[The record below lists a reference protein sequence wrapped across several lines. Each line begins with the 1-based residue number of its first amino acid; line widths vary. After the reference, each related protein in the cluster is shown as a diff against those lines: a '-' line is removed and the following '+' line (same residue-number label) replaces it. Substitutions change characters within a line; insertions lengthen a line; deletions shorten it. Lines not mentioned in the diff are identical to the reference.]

1 MSRIP
6 LPYTQKVLDLFR
18 NPKNLGKLE
27 DANVIAV
34 AGNPA
39 CGDMITFY
47 MKINNQAVIEKIS
60 FESYG
65 CAANIATA
73 SIVTEMIKGLNVKS
87 AWKDVTWKKVTEEVG
102 GLPNVKFHCGIL
114 AVGAVK
120 VLGIPCGLI
129 INRSDI
135 GDDQVKKYAAI
146 REVPILM
153 EIPFD
158 RRIAEAYSRGDVLI
172 EVMPEWK
179 AKFLALYDQITEIVA
194 YHKD

>member
-1 MSRIP
+1 VSRVP

-47 MKINNQAVIEKIS
+47 MKINDQAVIEKIS

-73 SIVTEMIKGLNVKS
+73 SIVTEMIKGLS
-87 AWKDVTWKKVTEEVG
+87 LERAWKDVTWKKVTEEVG
-102 GLPNVKFHCGIL
+102 GLPSVKFHCGIL

-120 VLGIPCGLI
+120 
-129 INRSDI
+129 R
-135 GDDQVKKYAAI
+135 AI
-146 REVPILM
+146 RKYYEQKGSAPSWLPKDLTF
-153 EIPFD
+153 EEKQALEEEELAKKLSKKLKA
-158 RRIAEAYSRGDVLI
+158 AE
-172 EVMPEWK
+172 EK
-179 AKFLALYDQITEIVA
+179 
-194 YHKD
+194 

>member
-1 MSRIP
+1 MSRVP

-27 DANVIAV
+27 DANVISV
-34 AGNPA
+34 AGNPS

-47 MKINNQAVIEKIS
+47 MKINEQDVIEKIS

-73 SIVTEMIKGLNVKS
+73 SIVTEMIKGLSVEN

-120 VLGIPCGLI
+120 
-129 INRSDI
+129 R
-135 GDDQVKKYAAI
+135 AI
-146 REVPILM
+146 RKYYEQKDSTPSWMPKELTF
-153 EIPFD
+153 EEKQALEEEELAQKLSK
-158 RRIAEAYSRGDVLI
+158 RLKAED
-172 EVMPEWK
+172 EK
-179 AKFLALYDQITEIVA
+179 
-194 YHKD
+194 

>member
-1 MSRIP
+1 MSRVP

-34 AGNPA
+34 AGNPS

-47 MKINNQAVIEKIS
+47 MKINDQAVIEKIS

-73 SIVTEMIKGLNVKS
+73 SIVTEMIKGLTTES

-102 GLPNVKFHCGIL
+102 GLPSVKFHCGIL

-120 VLGIPCGLI
+120 
-129 INRSDI
+129 R
-135 GDDQVKKYAAI
+135 AI
-146 REVPILM
+146 RKYYEQKGSVPDWVPQELTF
-153 EIPFD
+153 EEKQALEEEELAKTLAK
-158 RRIAEAYSRGDVLI
+158 RLHVAE
-172 EVMPEWK
+172 EK
-179 AKFLALYDQITEIVA
+179 
-194 YHKD
+194 

>member
-1 MSRIP
+1 MSRVP

-47 MKINNQAVIEKIS
+47 MKINDQEVIEKIT

-73 SIVTEMIKGLNVKS
+73 SIVTEMIKGLTTKS
-87 AWKDVTWKKVTEEVG
+87 AWKDVTWKQVTEEVG
-102 GLPNVKFHCGIL
+102 GLPSVKFHCGIL

-120 VLGIPCGLI
+120 
-129 INRSDI
+129 R
-135 GDDQVKKYAAI
+135 AI
-146 REVPILM
+146 RKYYEQKDFAPSWLPK
-153 EIPFD
+153 ELTFEEKQ
-158 RRIAEAYSRGDVLI
+158 ALE
-172 EVMPEWK
+172 EEE
-179 AKFLALYDQITEIVA
+179 LALKMSKRLKAADE
-194 YHKD
+194 K

>member
-18 NPKNLGKLE
+18 NPKNLGKME
-27 DANVIAV
+27 DATVVAV

-47 MKINNQAVIEKIS
+47 LKINDQDIIEKAT

-73 SIVTEMIKGLNVKS
+73 SIVTEMIKGLTLQS
-87 AWKDVTWKKVTEEVG
+87 AWNDVTWKKVTEEVG
-102 GLPNVKFHCGIL
+102 GLPSVKFHCGIL

-120 VLGIPCGLI
+120 
-129 INRSDI
+129 R
-135 GDDQVKKYAAI
+135 AI
-146 REVPILM
+146 RK
-153 EIPFD
+153 
-158 RRIAEAYSRGDVLI
+158 Y
-172 EVMPEWK
+172 
-179 AKFLALYDQITEIVA
+179 YDQKGTLPTWIPKDHTFEEKQAIEEEELAKTLSKRLKVA
-194 YHKD
+194 EEKQS